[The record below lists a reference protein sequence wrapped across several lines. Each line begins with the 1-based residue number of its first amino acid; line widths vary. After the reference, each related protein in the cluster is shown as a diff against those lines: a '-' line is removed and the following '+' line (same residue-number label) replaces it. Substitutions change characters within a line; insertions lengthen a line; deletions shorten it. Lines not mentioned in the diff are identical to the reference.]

1 MKKKLFI
8 LGITVLFVFSMLIT
22 ACASTGGAKESVPVY
37 PGDGESI
44 VTIQRKSTMVGAAVK
59 LKIWLDGE
67 EVKSDIKNGMEVKL
81 LVADGEHNIQAGS
94 TNIDRGEAINFSAGG
109 EEITFF
115 AEPQMGVFAARFKL
129 TETGRKKL

>member
-8 LGITVLFVFSMLIT
+8 LKIAFFLVFSMLIS
-22 ACASTGGAKESVPVY
+22 ACATTGGTKESVPVY

-59 LKIWLDGE
+59 MKIWIDGE
-67 EVKSDIKNGMEVKL
+67 EVISDIKNGMEVKL

-94 TNIDRGEAINFSAGG
+94 TNIDRGEAIIFSASG
-109 EEITFF
+109 EEIVFF
-115 AEPQMGVFAARFKL
+115 AEPQMGVLAARFKL
-129 TETGRKKL
+129 TETERKKL